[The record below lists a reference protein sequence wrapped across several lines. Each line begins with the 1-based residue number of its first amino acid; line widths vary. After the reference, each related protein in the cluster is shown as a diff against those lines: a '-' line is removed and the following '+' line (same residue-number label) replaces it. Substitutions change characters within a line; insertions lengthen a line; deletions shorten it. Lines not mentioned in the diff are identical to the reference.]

1 MLHDVFDMPFADV
14 AEVVGRTPDAVR
26 QLASRARRHVK
37 QQSTRFE
44 AAPCE
49 HERAVRAFA
58 EAVTEGDLDA
68 LTSALDPDVVW
79 TADGG
84 GRAVAALA
92 PIRGVDRVA
101 RGWMAL
107 RRKPA
112 FLPSPRLVDVNGRP
126 GLMITGTDGHYAL
139 LSFTVERGRIT
150 RIDVVRN
157 PDKLRRV
164 RGFA

>member
-1 MLHDVFDMPFADV
+1 VQEQSPRFDA
-14 AEVVGRTPDAVR
+14 
-26 QLASRARRHVK
+26 
-37 QQSTRFE
+37 TRD
-44 AAPCE
+44 E

-58 EAVTEGDLDA
+58 HAVADGDLDG
-68 LTSALDPDVVW
+68 LVSALDPDVVW

-84 GRAVAALA
+84 GHAVAALK
-92 PIRGVDRVA
+92 PIRGADRVA

-112 FLPSPRLVDVNGRP
+112 IVPTPRVVEINDRP
-126 GLMITGTDGHYAL
+126 GLMIVGTDGYRSM

-157 PDKLRRV
+157 PEKLRHV
-164 RGFA
+164 REFA